1 MNKTEYKQ
9 LVRHLYH
16 YGHSLRKK
24 PEELTDGELAMYDEM
39 AQKCCFKA
47 DNNLAVAFYTHLQ
60 KIAFETK

>member
-16 YGHSLRKK
+16 YGSSLRKK
-24 PEELTDGELAMYDEM
+24 PEELTDGEIAMYDQM

-47 DNNLAVAFYTHLQ
+47 ENNTAVEFYTMLQ
-60 KIAFETK
+60 KIALQTK